1 MTIRRFA
8 LAAALAL
15 LIAACSKVTQENYAK
30 VRNGMTEQQVYAI
43 LGQPT
48 EEASRDML
56 GMSATTAKWVS
67 GDTVINIQFVGG
79 KVVLR
84 SFDQPGDDK

>member
-48 EEASRDML
+48 EEASRDMF

-84 SFDQPGDDK
+84 SFDQPGDDR